1 MKMMLLFEIRKV
13 FSRFKNRLAVIL
25 ILIILVITSILAV
38 NKVEYVDKNG
48 HSSVG
53 ITAAHNLRD
62 VKNQWSGYITEDV
75 LRKAVKD
82 NKAVNSTDEANSK
95 DIAEQNQAFS
105 KKQGFSD
112 ISNLI
117 NDAFSGWKDYNYY
130 AIDNV
135 SPDEAGSV
143 YDRRISQ
150 LKNWLATGDETF
162 SNAEKEYL
170 LNQYENLKTP
180 FYYEYSDGWIVLL
193 QDICTFI
200 LILALIIGFLVS
212 GIFSDEF
219 QTKADSIFFSTRLG
233 RSKAVIS
240 KIGAGFLITT
250 GFYVV
255 FVFLYTL
262 IVLSVLGFDGADCP
276 IQMDL
281 WRSVYNIT
289 FLQAYLLIVAGGYIG
304 TIFSAVLAMLFSAVT
319 RSTATAV
326 VIPFIILCAFPF
338 LSRIITLPQICAFFP
353 DQLMEVYLDI
363 KEFDLVQIGGKV
375 MSTASFI
382 IPVYAVI
389 SLLLH
394 PVLYTVYK
402 KTEIRN

>member
-95 DIAEQNQAFS
+95 DIVEQNQAFS

-135 SPDEAGSV
+135 SPDEAGNV

-150 LKNWLATGDETF
+150 LKNWLATGEETF

-170 LNQYENLKTP
+170 INQYENLKTP

-193 QDICTFI
+193 QDISTFI

-240 KIGAGFLITT
+240 KIVAGFLITT

-262 IVLSVLGFDGADCP
+262 IVLSLLGFDGADCP

>member
-1 MKMMLLFEIRKV
+1 MKMMLSFEIRKV

-95 DIAEQNQAFS
+95 DIVEQNQAFS
-105 KKQGFSD
+105 EKQGFSD

-130 AIDNV
+130 AIDNL

-150 LKNWLATGDETF
+150 LKNWLATGEETF

-170 LNQYENLKTP
+170 INQYENLKTP

-193 QDICTFI
+193 QDISTFI

-255 FVFLYTL
+255 FVFLYTM
-262 IVLSVLGFDGADCP
+262 IVLSILGFDGADCP